1 LLTKCLRERGV
12 INRGGR
18 GLAPR
23 RRAELERANRI
34 VQRRMAERRHWP
46 HHPRTSE
53 VHPMK
58 LQLRGDSIRDVMTP
72 DPVTVATTTSLEQA
86 ARHMRDAGIGNVIVL
101 EGERITGILTDRD
114 IVVRAVAEGW
124 DPSQTPVGDVASREL
139 TTISP
144 DETVDAAVAL
154 MRERSIRRLPVV
166 ESGQPVGIVS
176 LGDLA
181 LERDPG
187 SCLGEISAAPPND

>member
-1 LLTKCLRERGV
+1 
-12 INRGGR
+12 
-18 GLAPR
+18 
-23 RRAELERANRI
+23 
-34 VQRRMAERRHWP
+34 
-46 HHPRTSE
+46 
-53 VHPMK
+53 MK
-58 LQLRGDSIRDVMTP
+58 IELRGDSIRDVMTP
-72 DPVTVATTTSLEQA
+72 EPVTVATTTSLEQA

-101 EGERITGILTDRD
+101 EGEQITGILTDRD

-166 ESGQPVGIVS
+166 ESGRPVGIVS

-181 LERDPG
+181 LERDPD

>member
-1 LLTKCLRERGV
+1 
-12 INRGGR
+12 
-18 GLAPR
+18 
-23 RRAELERANRI
+23 
-34 VQRRMAERRHWP
+34 
-46 HHPRTSE
+46 
-53 VHPMK
+53 MK
-58 LQLRGDSIRDVMTP
+58 IELRGDSIRDVMTP
-72 DPVTVATTTSLEQA
+72 EPVTVATNTTLEQA

-101 EGERITGILTDRD
+101 EGEQITGILTDRD

-124 DPSQTPVGDVASREL
+124 HPSQTPVGDVASREL

-166 ESGQPVGIVS
+166 ESGRPVGIVS

-181 LERDPG
+181 LERDPD

>member
-1 LLTKCLRERGV
+1 
-12 INRGGR
+12 
-18 GLAPR
+18 
-23 RRAELERANRI
+23 
-34 VQRRMAERRHWP
+34 
-46 HHPRTSE
+46 
-53 VHPMK
+53 MK

-72 DPVTVATTTSLEQA
+72 EPVTVATTTSLEQA

-101 EGERITGILTDRD
+101 EGEQITGILTDRD

-139 TTISP
+139 TTIAP

-166 ESGQPVGIVS
+166 ESGRPVGIVS

-181 LERDPG
+181 LERDPD

>member
-1 LLTKCLRERGV
+1 
-12 INRGGR
+12 
-18 GLAPR
+18 
-23 RRAELERANRI
+23 
-34 VQRRMAERRHWP
+34 
-46 HHPRTSE
+46 
-53 VHPMK
+53 MK
-58 LQLRGDSIRDVMTP
+58 LQLRGDYIRDVMTP
-72 DPVTVATTTSLEQA
+72 EPVTVATTTSLEQA

-101 EGERITGILTDRD
+101 EGEQITGILTDRD

-166 ESGQPVGIVS
+166 ESGRPVGIVS

-181 LERDPG
+181 LERDPD

>member
-1 LLTKCLRERGV
+1 
-12 INRGGR
+12 
-18 GLAPR
+18 
-23 RRAELERANRI
+23 
-34 VQRRMAERRHWP
+34 
-46 HHPRTSE
+46 
-53 VHPMK
+53 MK
-58 LQLRGDSIRDVMTP
+58 IELRGDSIRDVMTP
-72 DPVTVATTTSLEQA
+72 EPVSVATNTTLEQA

-101 EGERITGILTDRD
+101 EGEQITGILTDRD

-124 DPSQTPVGDVASREL
+124 DPTQTPVGDVASREL

-166 ESGQPVGIVS
+166 ESGRPVGIVS

-181 LERDPG
+181 LERDPD

>member
-1 LLTKCLRERGV
+1 
-12 INRGGR
+12 
-18 GLAPR
+18 
-23 RRAELERANRI
+23 
-34 VQRRMAERRHWP
+34 
-46 HHPRTSE
+46 
-53 VHPMK
+53 MK

-72 DPVTVATTTSLEQA
+72 EPVTVASTTSLEQA

-101 EGERITGILTDRD
+101 EGEQITGILTDRD

-166 ESGQPVGIVS
+166 ESGRPVGIVS

-181 LERDPG
+181 LERDPD

>member
-1 LLTKCLRERGV
+1 
-12 INRGGR
+12 
-18 GLAPR
+18 
-23 RRAELERANRI
+23 
-34 VQRRMAERRHWP
+34 
-46 HHPRTSE
+46 
-53 VHPMK
+53 MK
-58 LQLRGDSIRDVMTP
+58 IELRGDSIRDVMTP
-72 DPVTVATTTSLEQA
+72 EPVTVAATTTLEQA

-101 EGERITGILTDRD
+101 EGELITGILTDRD

-124 DPSQTPVGDVASREL
+124 DTSQTPVGDVAIREL

-144 DETVDAAVAL
+144 DEPVDAAVAL

-166 ESGQPVGIVS
+166 ESGRPVGIVS

-181 LERDPG
+181 LERDPD

>member
-1 LLTKCLRERGV
+1 
-12 INRGGR
+12 
-18 GLAPR
+18 
-23 RRAELERANRI
+23 
-34 VQRRMAERRHWP
+34 
-46 HHPRTSE
+46 
-53 VHPMK
+53 MK

-72 DPVTVATTTSLEQA
+72 EPVTVATTTSLEQA

-101 EGERITGILTDRD
+101 EGEQITGILTDRD

-166 ESGQPVGIVS
+166 ESGRPVGIVS

-181 LERDPG
+181 LERDPD

>member
-1 LLTKCLRERGV
+1 
-12 INRGGR
+12 
-18 GLAPR
+18 
-23 RRAELERANRI
+23 
-34 VQRRMAERRHWP
+34 
-46 HHPRTSE
+46 
-53 VHPMK
+53 MK
-58 LQLRGDSIRDVMTP
+58 IELRGESIRDVMTP
-72 DPVTVATTTSLEQA
+72 EPVTVAATTTLEQA

-101 EGERITGILTDRD
+101 EGELITGILTDRD

-144 DETVDAAVAL
+144 DEPVDAAVAL

-166 ESGQPVGIVS
+166 ESGRPVGIVS

-181 LERDPG
+181 LERDPD

>member
-1 LLTKCLRERGV
+1 M
-12 INRGGR
+12 N
-18 GLAPR
+18 
-23 RRAELERANRI
+23 
-34 VQRRMAERRHWP
+34 
-46 HHPRTSE
+46 SD
-53 VHPMK
+53 
-58 LQLRGDSIRDVMTP
+58 LRGSFIRDVMTP
-72 DPVTVATTTSLEQA
+72 EPVTVATNTTLEQA

-101 EGERITGILTDRD
+101 EGEKITGILTDRD

-124 DPSQTPVGDVASREL
+124 DPTQTPVGEVASRDL
-139 TTISP
+139 TTIAP

-166 ESGQPVGIVS
+166 QSGRPVGIVS

-181 LERDPG
+181 LERDPD

>member
-1 LLTKCLRERGV
+1 
-12 INRGGR
+12 
-18 GLAPR
+18 
-23 RRAELERANRI
+23 
-34 VQRRMAERRHWP
+34 
-46 HHPRTSE
+46 
-53 VHPMK
+53 MK
-58 LQLRGDSIRDVMTP
+58 LQLRGDSIREVMTP
-72 DPVTVATTTSLEQA
+72 EPVTVATTTSLEQA

-101 EGERITGILTDRD
+101 EGEQITGILTDRD

-139 TTISP
+139 TTIAP

-166 ESGQPVGIVS
+166 ESGRPVGIVS

-181 LERDPG
+181 LERDPD

>member
-1 LLTKCLRERGV
+1 M
-12 INRGGR
+12 N
-18 GLAPR
+18 
-23 RRAELERANRI
+23 
-34 VQRRMAERRHWP
+34 
-46 HHPRTSE
+46 SD
-53 VHPMK
+53 
-58 LQLRGDSIRDVMTP
+58 LRGNFIRDVMTP
-72 DPVTVATTTSLEQA
+72 EPVTVATSTTLEQA

-101 EGERITGILTDRD
+101 EGEKITGILTDRD

-124 DPSQTPVGDVASREL
+124 DPTQTPVGEVASRDL
-139 TTISP
+139 TTIAP

-166 ESGQPVGIVS
+166 QSGRPVGIVS

-181 LERDPG
+181 LERDPD

>member
-1 LLTKCLRERGV
+1 
-12 INRGGR
+12 
-18 GLAPR
+18 
-23 RRAELERANRI
+23 
-34 VQRRMAERRHWP
+34 
-46 HHPRTSE
+46 
-53 VHPMK
+53 MK
-58 LQLRGDSIRDVMTP
+58 LMLRGDSIRDVMTP
-72 DPVTVATTTSLEQA
+72 EPVTVATTTSLEQA

-101 EGERITGILTDRD
+101 EGEQITGILTDRD

-124 DPSQTPVGDVASREL
+124 DPSQTPVGEVASREL
-139 TTISP
+139 TTIAP

-166 ESGQPVGIVS
+166 ESGRPVGIVS